1 MDARTDVLSIILVV
15 ATLLLLLL
23 LLVFTRTVLVTVWRL
38 ARAGHRQN
46 FTRSDGLA
54 RALNNPLARILT
66 FLSERPLQV
75 TTDEGICSH
84 VRGLLDAP
92 ERVTS
97 LTHNMLQMLLL
108 CVAGLLLFGALTA
121 ADVVP

>member
-54 RALNNPLARILT
+54 RALNNSLARVLT
-66 FLSERPLQV
+66 FLSEGSLQV
-75 TTDEGICSH
+75 TAYEGIRTH
-84 VRGLLDAP
+84 VRGLF
-92 ERVTS
+92 
-97 LTHNMLQMLLL
+97 N
-108 CVAGLLLFGALTA
+108 ALE
-121 ADVVP
+121 